1 LSKVVSAFSEKLN
14 LNINCNFSSNLTI
27 YGQHQ
32 SGKSTL
38 LRGDGE
44 TDGLMISIYSNILK
58 HLSIKKKDEFLLTR
72 IGCFSVQNNKI
83 NNLIDVTSERDY
95 VN

>member
-1 LSKVVSAFSEKLN
+1 MNKIGSVFSEKFN

-32 SGKSTL
+32 SGKSTI
-38 LRGDGE
+38 LRGDDDK
-44 TDGLMISIYSNILK
+44 DGLMISLYSSIIK
-58 HLSIKKKDEFLLTR
+58 QLSIKKKDEFLLTR

-83 NNLIDVTSERDY
+83 HNLIDISEREY